1 MAGLSKNLIRGIV
14 IAVVLAVL
22 VGVGAY
28 FLFGGSDMKKLSARF
43 VSAVGVY
50 PGTPVKILGV
60 DVGDVTGV
68 HPGAD
73 YVTIDLE
80 YDSRYHVPDN
90 AIVVVVA
97 NSLVSDR
104 YLQLSW
110 PTPKSSTSL
119 ADGAVIPTDRTAGPA
134 ELDDI
139 YAALNKLSVA
149 LGPKGANKNGA
160 LSEFVKVSEANLK
173 GNGAAL
179 GNSITQLSKAITTL
193 SNGREDLFGT
203 VRNLQSLTSALADS
217 DAQIKHFEEQL
228 AQVSGDLASERSE
241 LGDAL
246 HNLGG
251 ALSLVAKFV
260 KDNQDKLHTDLG
272 GLKVISQILVD
283 EQASLNE
290 TLAVGPVALANIIHA
305 YQPNIGAIATR
316 GNLASL
322 TDPANICQ
330 VLHIGGYLEP
340 VAKLLP
346 PKLLN
351 PVINTCTKILK
362 NLPDGSKFTLPSTLD
377 PAAVKQLLDE
387 LAGGLGGS
395 GGGTGIITGG

>member
-1 MAGLSKNLIRGIV
+1 MAGTLKLSKKTIRGIV
-14 IAVVLAVL
+14 TGVVLAVAL
-22 VGVGAY
+22 GIGAY
-28 FLFGGSDMKKLSARF
+28 FLFSGADMKKLSAQF
-43 VSAVGVY
+43 DSAVGVY

-60 DVGDVTGV
+60 DVGDVTSV

-73 YVTIDLE
+73 YVTINLE
-80 YDSRYHVPDN
+80 YDSKYRVPDN

-110 PTPKSSTSL
+110 PTPKSKTVI
-119 ADGAVIPTDRTAGPA
+119 ADGAVIPKDRTAGPA

-149 LGPKGANKNGA
+149 LGPQGANKNGA
-160 LSEFVKVSEANLK
+160 LSEFVKISDANLK

-179 GNSITQLSKAITTL
+179 GDSITRLSQAITTL

-217 DAQIKHFEEQL
+217 DSQIKHFEEQL

-241 LGDAL
+241 LGEAL
-246 HNLGG
+246 HDLGG
-251 ALSLVAKFV
+251 ALDTVASFV

-272 GLKVISQILVD
+272 GLQDISKLLVD
-283 EQASLNE
+283 DQAAINE
-290 TLAVGPVALANIIHA
+290 TLAVGPVALANIVHA

-330 VLHIGGYLEP
+330 VLNLGGYLSP

-346 PKLLN
+346 PTLLK
-351 PVINTCTKILK
+351 PVIKTCTKILK
-362 NLPDGSKFTLPSTLD
+362 NLPDGSKLTLPSGLSPED
-377 PAAVKQLLDE
+377 IQKLLDA
-387 LAGGLGGS
+387 LGGGGLGGV
-395 GGGTGIITGG
+395 ITGG

>member
-1 MAGLSKNLIRGIV
+1 MAGLSKNLTRGIV
-14 IAVVLAVL
+14 IAVVLAI

-28 FLFGGSDMKKLSARF
+28 FLFFNGPDMKKLSARF
-43 VSAVGVY
+43 DSAVGVY

-60 DVGDVTGV
+60 DVGDVTSV

-73 YVTIDLE
+73 YVTINIE
-80 YDSRYHVPDN
+80 YDSKYKVPAN
-90 AIVVVVA
+90 AIVVTVA

-104 YLQLSW
+104 YLQISW
-110 PTPKSSTSL
+110 PTPRESKQL
-119 ADGAVIPTDRTAGPA
+119 ADGATLDTQHTAGPA

-149 LGPKGANKNGA
+149 LGPKGVNKDGA
-160 LSEFVKVSEANLK
+160 LSEFIKISEANLK

-179 GNSITQLSKAITTL
+179 GNSITQLSKAMTTL
-193 SNGREDLFGT
+193 ANGREDLFGT
-203 VRNLQSLTSALADS
+203 VRNLDVLNSALADS
-217 DAQIKHFEEQL
+217 DTQIKHFEEQL
-228 AQVSGDLASERSE
+228 AQVSGDLASERSD
-241 LGDAL
+241 LGAAL

-251 ALSLVAKFV
+251 ALDMVAKFV

-272 GLKVISQILVD
+272 GLRTLSQILVN

-290 TLAVGPVALANIIHA
+290 TLAVGPVALANIVHA

-322 TDPANICQ
+322 TDPAVVCQ
-330 VLHIGGYLEP
+330 VLNIGGYLDP

-346 PKLLN
+346 PTLLK
-351 PVINTCTKILK
+351 PVIKTCTKILDH
-362 NLPDGSKFTLPSTLD
+362 LPDGSKFTLPSNLD
-377 PAAVKQLLDE
+377 PAAVRKLLDE
-387 LAGGLGGS
+387 LGGGGLG
-395 GGGTGIITGG
+395 GIITGG